1 MSDDGRL
8 TEAGGLPDGRKLS
21 DGGRGGLAEAIRVAG
36 YYPEVV
42 ADAVEIALGREVV
55 AEWLVHHEP
64 TLDRDGVFRHLTVLA
79 LTPSRLVLV
88 HVDEH
93 EADETVTVPYATT
106 STETV
111 PLHRISSV
119 VVDRVV
125 ARPATYVR
133 GSMPLEVVLSVGWGG
148 GQLELSPAGCAD
160 PDCDADHG
168 YTGTLESEDFSVR
181 VSAAGDGT
189 AAIEQALRFARALS
203 VVSVGPPAP
212 VPAHH

>member
-1 MSDDGRL
+1 MTDSGRRDL
-8 TEAGGLPDGRKLS
+8 TD
-21 DGGRGGLAEAIRVAG
+21 AIRVAG

-42 ADAVEIALGREVV
+42 SDAVDIALGRELV

-93 EADETVTVPYATT
+93 DADEQVTVPYATT

-111 PLHRISSV
+111 PLHRVGSV
-119 VVDRVV
+119 VVDRIV

-133 GSMPLEVVLSVGWGG
+133 GAMPLEVVVSVGWGG
-148 GQLELSPAGCAD
+148 GQIELSPASCPD

-181 VSAAGDGT
+181 VSAAGDG
-189 AAIEQALRFARALS
+189 AGAIDQALRFARALS
-203 VVSVGPPAP
+203 TAIPVAPSSPVGVAR
-212 VPAHH
+212 

>member
-1 MSDDGRL
+1 MGAVTDPGRR
-8 TEAGGLPDGRKLS
+8 D
-21 DGGRGGLAEAIRVAG
+21 LAEAIRVAG

-42 ADAVEIALGREVV
+42 NDAVDIAVGRDAV

-79 LTPSRLVLV
+79 LTGSRLVLV
-88 HVDEH
+88 HTDEH
-93 EADETVTVPYATT
+93 DADEQVPVPYATT

-111 PLHRISSV
+111 PLHRVRSV

-133 GSMPLEVVLSVGWGG
+133 GAMPLEVVVSVGWGG
-148 GQLELSPAGCAD
+148 GQLELSPASCPD

-168 YTGTLESEDFSVR
+168 YTGTLEGEDFSVR
-181 VSAAGDGT
+181 VSAAADG
-189 AAIEQALRFARALS
+189 ADAIEQALRFARALS
-203 VVSVGPPAP
+203 NAVPVGPATP
-212 VPAHH
+212 VELHR